1 MRRDFAALFL
11 NARSRG
17 HRFLLL
23 LGIAVEHCVHVPGAS
38 AGRVTTRANGE
49 RGGSNG
55 FYSLPAAAV
64 AGGVMS
70 RPKRVENLQQ

>member
-38 AGRVTTRANGE
+38 TGSVTTRANGE
-49 RGGSNG
+49 RGGSN
-55 FYSLPAAAV
+55 
-64 AGGVMS
+64 
-70 RPKRVENLQQ
+70 